1 MREVGPRYQTTITMS
16 NVAINDEQDIL
27 KNTANQDVVE
37 RAIKND
43 FPNGSRIN
51 SKQKVEAILGQVD
64 WFEDGKGFVRC
75 PGADEHSSPTKP
87 KDTVIYLDGAPTISC
102 FHQSCAKEVQQAN
115 RSLRRALA
123 TGENLDLP
131 KSEMK
136 RRDIARQNRERL
148 ELKTRFALPRM
159 LRDYRWPVEEMLKE
173 SCLDA
178 APANHHRLFLECFD
192 EGDII
197 WVGERY
203 DSGEERHRRHFQT
216 REDWLARSGL
226 PIGPLTCPSTFKEG
240 SYSRSN
246 ENVLEQRFLVVE
258 SDLLQKNEV
267 GAVFRWLREKV
278 GMKLVA
284 VVDTAG
290 KSLHGWFR
298 YPPKDVLEE
307 LRVMLPAL
315 KCDPGMFKKAQP
327 ARIPSALRDG
337 VHQRLVFLDKEVAQ

>member
-1 MREVGPRYQTTITMS
+1 MTNQKNIDYELLNHTANPDIVEKGTMS
-16 NVAINDEQDIL
+16 
-27 KNTANQDVVE
+27 
-37 RAIKND
+37 D
-43 FPNGSRIN
+43 FLDSTRNE
-51 SKQKVEAILGQVD
+51 SKQKVEAILGQID
-64 WFEDGKGFVRC
+64 WCEGGKGFIRC
-75 PGADEHSSPTKP
+75 PGADEHTSATKS

-102 FHQSCAKEVQQAN
+102 FHQSCAKKVQEAN
-115 RSLRRALA
+115 RSLRRALV
-123 TGENLDLP
+123 TGENLDLS
-131 KSEMK
+131 KADMK
-136 RRDIARQNRERL
+136 RRNIAIQNLERL
-148 ELKTRFALPRM
+148 ELKTRCALPRM
-159 LRDYRWPVEEMLKE
+159 LRDYRWPVEAMLKE
-173 SCLDA
+173 SCVETD
-178 APANHHRLFLECFD
+178 PANHAHLLLECFS

-203 DSGEERHRRHFQT
+203 DSGQERHRRHFQS

-278 GMKLVA
+278 GMHLVA

-307 LRVMLPAL
+307 LRIMLPAL

-327 ARIPSALRDG
+327 ARIPGALRNG
-337 VHQRLVFLDKEVAQ
+337 EHQRLVFLDKEVA